1 MKISIIVTNFNY
13 SKFLDRA
20 IRSAF
25 VQNYPTDKFE
35 LIVVDDCST
44 DKSLEIIES
53 YGDLIS
59 KIYLKDNVGLSKAR
73 NIGVEKSNGE
83 YIIFIDADDFIHR
96 DLIFIA
102 GIFLDQNEMFDAV
115 SVDYITVDEKGHEI
129 KRVAFSDNPLACGI
143 MYRKEKFINIGM
155 FDENLRVNEDKEF
168 RERFNEKG
176 YKMHNIELPLYR
188 YRKHRESL
196 TYNNDDKNNK
206 IRL

>member
-25 VQNYPTDKFE
+25 VQNYPTDKYE

-59 KIYLKDNVGLSKAR
+59 KIYLKNNVGLSKAR
-73 NIGVEKSNGE
+73 NIGVEESNGE

-102 GIFLDQNEMFDAV
+102 GMFLDQNEMFDAV

-188 YRKHRESL
+188 YRKHRGSL

>member
-102 GIFLDQNEMFDAV
+102 GMFLDQNEMFDAV

-196 TYNNDDKNNK
+196 TYNHNYKNNK
-206 IRL
+206 I

>member
-102 GIFLDQNEMFDAV
+102 GMFLDQNEMFDAV

-188 YRKHRESL
+188 YRKHRGSL

>member
-25 VQNYPTDKFE
+25 VQNYPTDKYE

-102 GIFLDQNEMFDAV
+102 GMFLDQNEMFDAV

-168 RERFNEKG
+168 RERFNEKS

-196 TYNNDDKNNK
+196 TYNHNYKNNK
-206 IRL
+206 I

>member
-102 GIFLDQNEMFDAV
+102 GMFLDQNEMFDAV

-168 RERFNEKG
+168 RERFNEKS

-196 TYNNDDKNNK
+196 TYNHNYKNNK
-206 IRL
+206 I

>member
-102 GIFLDQNEMFDAV
+102 GMFLDQNEMFDAV

-129 KRVAFSDNPLACGI
+129 KRVAFNDNPLACGI

-168 RERFNEKG
+168 RERFNEKS

-196 TYNNDDKNNK
+196 TYNHNYKNNK
-206 IRL
+206 I

>member
-1 MKISIIVTNFNY
+1 MKISIIITNFNY

-25 VQNYPTDKFE
+25 VQNYPTDKYE

-53 YGDLIS
+53 YGDLIN
-59 KIYLKDNVGLSKAR
+59 KIYLKNNVGLSKAR
-73 NIGVEKSNGE
+73 NIGVQESNGE

-115 SVDYITVDEKGHEI
+115 SVHYYTVDEKGHEI
-129 KRVAFSDNPLACGI
+129 KRVTFNDNPLACGI

-168 RERFNEKG
+168 RERFNE
-176 YKMHNIELPLYR
+176 
-188 YRKHRESL
+188 
-196 TYNNDDKNNK
+196 
-206 IRL
+206 

>member
-102 GIFLDQNEMFDAV
+102 GMFLDQNEMFDAV

-196 TYNNDDKNNK
+196 TYNHDDKNNK